1 MKKNFLSIMCV
12 LLLLCGC
19 KKDKMVPAVRLH
31 TETPRITTTANTAAV
46 EGSYIYAGTPK
57 SVVIAYGKD
66 SSLSSPQKVTAEHT
80 CDSYSVT
87 INNLESGT
95 TYYFHCIFDTGY
107 GTAESGQWSFTTQS
121 GGEYVDLG
129 LPSGLLWA
137 TYNVGADSPE
147 DYGDYFAWGET
158 ETKSYYDWDTY
169 KWCNGDYNKL
179 TKYCTGSYYGIVD
192 NKTVL
197 EPADD
202 AAHVKWGG
210 NWRMPTYDEMVEL
223 KDNCTWTWTTQ
234 GGKNGYRVTGTNG
247 ESIFLPAAGDYIGGV
262 LYEAVSRGYYWSSSL
277 GSTNGPSG
285 AIGLLFHSS
294 YVYMGDN
301 PRKIGRPVR
310 PVSAPQVVS
319 VPTVTTSSV
328 SNITQTSAAC
338 GGNVTSNGGATV
350 TARGVCWSTSQNPTV
365 SNSHTTD
372 GSGTGS
378 FTSSITGLTASTTY
392 YVRAYATNSAG
403 TSYGEQKSFTTQGG
417 GGGGVIAGHEYVD
430 LGLPSGTLWA
440 TCNIG
445 ASSPEDYGD
454 YFAWGETTTKNKYN
468 WSTYKW
474 CNGSE
479 NTLTKYCTDSSYGIV
494 DNKTVLEPADDAA
507 HVNWGGSWRMPTHD
521 EMKELKDNC
530 AWTWTTQNN
539 VNGYRVTGP
548 NGKSIFLPA
557 AGYCDEMN
565 LISVGS
571 YGDYWSSLLIVTAQ
585 DHASDLY
592 FRRSYVYSGL
602 MYRYYGISV
611 RPVSAPQN

>member
-1 MKKNFLSIMCV
+1 MKKNFLLIMCA

-31 TETPRITTTANTAAV
+31 TETPRITTTTNTAAV

-57 SVVIAYGKD
+57 LVVIAYGKD

-107 GTAESGQWSFTTQS
+107 GTAESEQWSFTTQS
-121 GGEYVDLG
+121 GG
-129 LPSGLLWA
+129 
-137 TYNVGADSPE
+137 T
-147 DYGDYFAWGET
+147 
-158 ETKSYYDWDTY
+158 
-169 KWCNGDYNKL
+169 
-179 TKYCTGSYYGIVD
+179 IV
-192 NKTVL
+192 
-197 EPADD
+197 
-202 AAHVKWGG
+202 
-210 NWRMPTYDEMVEL
+210 MPL
-223 KDNCTWTWTTQ
+223 
-234 GGKNGYRVTGTNG
+234 
-247 ESIFLPAAGDYIGGV
+247 
-262 LYEAVSRGYYWSSSL
+262 
-277 GSTNGPSG
+277 
-285 AIGLLFHSS
+285 
-294 YVYMGDN
+294 
-301 PRKIGRPVR
+301 
-310 PVSAPQVVS
+310 
-319 VPTVTTSSV
+319 VTTSSV
-328 SNITQTSAAC
+328 TNITQTSVAC

-403 TSYGEQKSFTTQGG
+403 TSYGEQKSFMTQSG

-445 ASSPEDYGD
+445 ASSPEDYGN
-454 YFAWGETTTKNKYN
+454 YYAWGETTTKNKYN